1 MNSEEK
7 AKYLTYIVLFG
18 HFLYLSLLIGI
29 TIVDSRYIAWFDKT
43 IQFFI
48 GSFLIYKFGLVYTT
62 NVINEFD
69 RKVIV
74 YSAIFLLT
82 NLLFTMYAKSVL
94 IGNLLKPFKNVLQK
108 QKILPLMDEGK

>member
-7 AKYLTYIVLFG
+7 AKYLTFLVLFG
-18 HFLYLSLLIGI
+18 HFLYISVLIGI

-48 GSFLIYKFGLVYTT
+48 GSFLIYKFGIMYTT

-82 NLLFTMYAKSVL
+82 NLLFTMYAKSELV
-94 IGNLLKPFKNVLQK
+94 GKLLKPFKTSLQK
-108 QKILPLMDEGK
+108 QKILLSKGEGK

>member
-7 AKYLTYIVLFG
+7 AKYLTFLVLFG
-18 HFLYLSLLIGI
+18 HFLYISVLIGI
-29 TIVDSRYIAWFDKT
+29 TVVDSRYIAWFDKT

-48 GSFLIYKFGLVYTT
+48 GSFLIYKFGFMYTT

-82 NLLFTMYAKSVL
+82 NLLFTMYAKSELV
-94 IGNLLKPFKNVLQK
+94 GNLLKPFKTALQK
-108 QKILPLMDEGK
+108 QKVILSKGEGK